1 MEPITKKASLTPKFF
16 FVSLGVIVTLITSV
30 SSFLLLFFATLEKK
44 FPDVL
49 NSAYQYG
56 YNTTTFDSIRGP
68 LATLIIVFPVFLIL
82 AYFWVKQSK
91 GELGHVDTII
101 HKWMIYLILFLAGIV
116 IIVDLVTLV
125 RYFVAGE
132 ITNRFIYKVIGT
144 LVTALIVG
152 KYFYISEF
160 WHGKEII
167 KKLNKII
174 NPIASVILVI
184 LVIVYSFIIMGSPAK
199 QRALR
204 FDERRVSDL
213 QGLQSQI
220 IYYWQQKEK
229 LPTTLIELANPMSG
243 YSLPVDPEFEKGNQY
258 EYIPKDKLSFEL
270 CATFSLDMPKGWQ
283 EYNYGGG
290 IVPMNTGGKD
300 IAVSSYPYPGGT
312 NESWDHKVGRTC
324 FTRTIDKDLYPPT
337 KK

>member
-1 MEPITKKASLTPKFF
+1 MEPTIKKASLTPRFF

-56 YNTTTFDSIRGP
+56 YNTTTFDSIRGS
-68 LATLIIVFPVFLIL
+68 LATLIIIFPVFFIL
-82 AYFWVKQSK
+82 AYFWRKLSK
-91 GELGHVDTII
+91 GELGSTDII
-101 HKWMIYLILFLAGIV
+101 IRKWMIYLILFLAAIV
-116 IIVDLVTLV
+116 IIADLVTLV

-160 WHGKEII
+160 WNGKEII
-167 KKLNKII
+167 KKLNSII
-174 NPIASVILVI
+174 NPIVSVALVI
-184 LVIVYSFIIMGSPAK
+184 LVIVCSFIIMGSPAK
-199 QRALR
+199 QRLLR
-204 FDERRVSDL
+204 LDDRRVSDL
-213 QGLQSQI
+213 QSIQYQVI
-220 IYYWQQKEK
+220 NYWQQKEK
-229 LPTTLIELANPMSG
+229 LPTTLSELSNPMSG
-243 YSLPVDPEFEKGNQY
+243 YSLPVDPEFEKGKVY

-290 IVPMNTGGKD
+290 VIPMYAEKD
-300 IAVSSYPYPGGT
+300 IAVSSYPYPGGGT
-312 NESWDHKVGRTC
+312 NESWDHKAGRTC
-324 FTRTIDKDLYPPT
+324 FTRTIDTDIYPPFQ
-337 KK
+337 K

>member
-1 MEPITKKASLTPKFF
+1 MEPTFKKASLTPKFF

-30 SSFLLLFFATLEKK
+30 SSFLLLFFAALEKK

-68 LATLIIVFPVFLIL
+68 LATLIIIFPVFFIL
-82 AYFWVKQSK
+82 AYFWKKQSK
-91 GELGHVDTII
+91 NELGHIDTII
-101 HKWMIYLILFLAGIV
+101 HRWMIYLILFLASIV

-132 ITNRFIYKVIGT
+132 ITSRFIYKVIGT
-144 LVTALIVG
+144 LVVALIVG

-167 KKLNKII
+167 KKLNRII
-174 NPIASVILVI
+174 NPIASVILVV
-184 LVIVYSFIIMGSPAK
+184 LLIVYSFIIMGSPAK
-199 QRALR
+199 QRLLR
-204 FDERRVSDL
+204 LDDRRVSDL
-213 QGLQSQI
+213 QSIQYQVI
-220 IYYWQQKEK
+220 NYWQQKEK
-229 LPTTLIELANPMSG
+229 LPTSLSDISNPIS
-243 YSLPVDPEFEKGNQY
+243 SFSIPVDPEFEKGKVY

-290 IVPMNTGGKD
+290 IMPMYAGKD
-300 IAVSSYPYPGGT
+300 MSVSSYPYPGGT
-312 NESWDHKVGRTC
+312 NESWDHKAGRTC
-324 FTRTIDKDLYPPT
+324 FARTIDKDIYPPF